1 MDLDLSL
8 CYFVSYYGDDWDVKQ
23 VFDLIR
29 YSKDKEKLKE
39 ITEQDEA
46 YKAMSVDAY
55 EVAASFI
62 EGEELGLMKQRYEK
76 EGRVNMCQGLRDW
89 LEEERAEGK
98 AEVVRNLMDNLQ
110 VSLEKAMEL
119 LGIPES
125 EQEFY
130 REKVN
135 NKESVQ

>member
-1 MDLDLSL
+1 MAAD
-8 CYFVSYYGDDWDVKQ
+8 
-23 VFDLIR
+23 
-29 YSKDKEKLKE
+29 
-39 ITEQDEA
+39 
-46 YKAMSVDAY
+46 KAMSVDAY

>member
-1 MDLDLSL
+1 M
-8 CYFVSYYGDDWDVKQ
+8 
-23 VFDLIR
+23 
-29 YSKDKEKLKE
+29 KE

-46 YKAMSVDAY
+46 YKAMSADAY

-89 LEEERAEGK
+89 LDEERAEGK
-98 AEVVRNLMDNLQ
+98 AEGKAEDVKNLMSNLQ
-110 VSLEKAMEL
+110 IPLEKAMEL

-125 EQEFY
+125 EKQLY
-130 REKVN
+130 QIVEK
-135 NKESVQ
+135 